1 VMAHGHL
8 NYLVHGVVLVV
19 APGQIPEHVPR
30 ELVDTLDDLHNK
42 KNQTKHKVYQ
52 MKKCR
57 KTKIWRIYFFKET
70 VAPV

>member
-1 VMAHGHL
+1 MAPKHL

-19 APGQIPEHVPR
+19 APGQIPEHVPG

-42 KNQTKHKVYQ
+42 TESKHKGYQ

-57 KTKIWRIYFFKET
+57 KTKIWRISFF
-70 VAPV
+70 